1 MTYGKDLISYL
12 SIKRVIK
19 QLVKNYRSISLLP
32 MFFKIFEN
40 IIFNRVYN
48 FFLDEKII
56 KS

>member
-40 IIFNRVYN
+40 VIFNRVYN
-48 FFLDEKII
+48 FFLDEKVI